1 MSTIVKERITD
12 WIFAYHKQDDEL
24 TTEEII
30 MICDQIEVDVQGDSW
45 DYEIDEEGTCKL
57 IVVYKGL

>member
-12 WIFAYHKQDDEL
+12 WIFAYHKQGDEL

-30 MICDQIEVDVQGDSW
+30 MICDQIEVD
-45 DYEIDEEGTCKL
+45 EKP
-57 IVVYKGL
+57 IVTGKH